1 MSLIHKWQDQKTL
14 RNKRLKLKLQNIV
27 IEVVFLNL
35 KYQEY
40 QNLEKW
46 QFSCTFWKENTLLK
60 SREGVPHI
68 NLDYQYSFCYWSS
81 YTTAFIKLPKIELPK
96 LPPPCG
102 VSLPQHNLIGCKILR
117 NIPVDTNK
125 LIYRLKPQDELNGF
139 ALLSTNPIEMRLIA
153 LADPFMS
160 DYTHHYLLQAADAIG
175 SVVKYGLTNNLKKEI
190 NDISE
195 YQNLT
200 NWFQDTMENK
210 GLVNTRLFCVI
221 YN

>member
-1 MSLIHKWQDQKTL
+1 M
-14 RNKRLKLKLQNIV
+14 
-27 IEVVFLNL
+27 
-35 KYQEY
+35 
-40 QNLEKW
+40 
-46 QFSCTFWKENTLLK
+46 
-60 SREGVPHI
+60 
-68 NLDYQYSFCYWSS
+68 
-81 YTTAFIKLPKIELPK
+81 
-96 LPPPCG
+96 
-102 VSLPQHNLIGCKILR
+102 
-117 NIPVDTNK
+117 
-125 LIYRLKPQDELNGF
+125 NGF

>member
-1 MSLIHKWQDQKTL
+1 
-14 RNKRLKLKLQNIV
+14 
-27 IEVVFLNL
+27 
-35 KYQEY
+35 
-40 QNLEKW
+40 
-46 QFSCTFWKENTLLK
+46 
-60 SREGVPHI
+60 
-68 NLDYQYSFCYWSS
+68 
-81 YTTAFIKLPKIELPK
+81 
-96 LPPPCG
+96 
-102 VSLPQHNLIGCKILR
+102 
-117 NIPVDTNK
+117 
-125 LIYRLKPQDELNGF
+125 LNGF